1 MTAAFDP
8 TFPGDRELERRLE
21 AFADLRLTP
30 SGSATTQ
37 AKMQV
42 MAVAH
47 RRAALI
53 EADRATGT
61 TASTDPGS
69 RPGKRGTSART
80 LGATH
85 PFGRPAPAVAST
97 WTRTWLRPLGALTVA
112 VMTLGLLAGTAAAA
126 RPGGPLYAAL
136 LDVERLTL
144 PFETTAR
151 AVAETRRLDIRL
163 IEAKEAAQAGDQPAA
178 VAALEAYSTIIVQAA
193 SEVDGDLGAV
203 LAIRAVVVQHAPEL
217 ASMLSTVSGPAR
229 VQLEVAI
236 VDSTRFLYRMD
247 PAR

>member
-61 TASTDPGS
+61 FAAAGRRTPG
-69 RPGKRGTSART
+69 TTIA
-80 LGATH
+80 
-85 PFGRPAPAVAST
+85 FGRTAPVVAGT
-97 WTRTWLRPLGALTVA
+97 WTRPWLRPLGALTVA

-144 PFETTAR
+144 PFDSTAR

-163 IEAKEAAQAGDQPAA
+163 GEAKEAAQAGDQPAA
-178 VAALEAYSTIIVQAA
+178 VAALEAYSTIVVQAA
-193 SEVDGDLGAV
+193 SEVDGDLGAAR
-203 LAIRAVVVQHAPEL
+203 AIKAIVAGHASEL
-217 ASMLSTVSGPAR
+217 ASMLSMVSGPAR
-229 VQLEVAI
+229 AQLEAAI
-236 VDSTRFLYRMD
+236 VDSTRFLYRID
-247 PAR
+247 PAL

>member
-61 TASTDPGS
+61 FAAAG
-69 RPGKRGTSART
+69 RRT
-80 LGATH
+80 LGTTIA
-85 PFGRPAPAVAST
+85 FGRTAPVVAGT
-97 WTRTWLRPLGALTVA
+97 WTRPWLRPLGALTVA

-144 PFETTAR
+144 PFDSTAR

-163 IEAKEAAQAGDQPAA
+163 TEAKEAAQAGDQPAA
-178 VAALEAYSTIIVQAA
+178 VAALEAYSTIVVQAA
-193 SEVDGDLGAV
+193 SEVDGDLGAAR
-203 LAIRAVVVQHAPEL
+203 AIKAIVAGHASEL
-217 ASMLSTVSGPAR
+217 ASMLSMVSGPAR
-229 VQLEVAI
+229 AQLEATI
-236 VDSTRFLYRMD
+236 VDSTRFLYRID
-247 PAR
+247 PAL

>member
-61 TASTDPGS
+61 FAAAGRRTPG
-69 RPGKRGTSART
+69 TTIA
-80 LGATH
+80 
-85 PFGRPAPAVAST
+85 FGRTAPVVAGT
-97 WTRTWLRPLGALTVA
+97 WTRPWLRPLGALTVA

-144 PFETTAR
+144 PFDSTAR

-163 IEAKEAAQAGDQPAA
+163 TEAKEAAQAGDQPAA
-178 VAALEAYSTIIVQAA
+178 VAALEAYSTIVVQAA
-193 SEVDGDLGAV
+193 SEVDGDLGAAR
-203 LAIRAVVVQHAPEL
+203 AIKAIVAGHASEL
-217 ASMLSTVSGPAR
+217 ASMLSMVSGPAR
-229 VQLEVAI
+229 AQLEAAI
-236 VDSTRFLYRMD
+236 VDSTRFLYRID
-247 PAR
+247 PAL